1 MSIPTGTYRIY
12 TRTLGVAAA
21 AAAAADEQREA
32 GGDDVELAHLLPRRA
47 PRLLQLPLRLPP
59 APLPHAGVAVSWF
72 KLQFFRRARNFIY
85 PRILEARDGNCSRA
99 GGVWPVWLQPDR
111 SMRWSGPRATIV
123 CCSACLWC

>member
-1 MSIPTGTYRIY
+1 MQHIYMSIPTGTYRIY

-59 APLPHAGVAVSWF
+59 APLPHAGVAVS
-72 KLQFFRRARNFIY
+72 
-85 PRILEARDGNCSRA
+85 
-99 GGVWPVWLQPDR
+99 
-111 SMRWSGPRATIV
+111 
-123 CCSACLWC
+123 